1 MSKKKIL
8 ILQGANMSRLGRRS
22 PELYGRTTAAELD
35 KILHDYAEEIGY
47 DIEIFYTHI
56 EGEAITKIYEAA
68 DSGFDGLIMNP
79 AGFVYSGFALRDCIR
94 DSTLPYIEV
103 HIRNSAGRGTK
114 SATAEVSKAYVCG
127 FGVDSYVLALE
138 GIRRILDVPRA

>member
-1 MSKKKIL
+1 MSRRKIL
-8 ILQGANMSRLGRRS
+8 VVQGANMSRLGKRS

-35 KILHDYAEEIGY
+35 QLLYEYAEKIDY
-47 DIEIFYTHI
+47 DIEIFYTHV
-56 EGEAITKIYEAA
+56 EGEAIARIYEAV
-68 DSGFDGLIMNP
+68 DSGVDGLIMNP

-114 SATAEVSKAYVCG
+114 SATAEVSRAYVCG
-127 FGVDSYVLALE
+127 FGVDSYILALE